1 MPIIDRTDLYTHLY
15 AEIVDEITR
24 ADGALVDTAIAAAIQ
39 EAKTYLARYDL
50 MQLFGDETTA
60 PAVDDQY
67 LKTLVKDIAC
77 WRLIKLC
84 NTGIDYATFRTA
96 YLDAIAALT
105 NIMKG
110 LAQPGWP
117 YANNENLN
125 MPDGTAVSWHSNTRR
140 ENHY

>member
-15 AEIVDEITR
+15 AEIIDEITR
-24 ADGALVDTAIAAAIQ
+24 ADGALIDTAIDAAIQ

-50 MQLFGDETTA
+50 AQLFGTVTTA
-60 PAVDDQY
+60 PAITDEY

-77 WRLIKLC
+77 WRLIRLC
-84 NTGIDYATFRTA
+84 NTSVDYAAFRSA
-96 YLDAIAALT
+96 YQDAVAALN

-110 LAQPGWP
+110 LAQPDWP
-117 YANNENLN
+117 YAGTDNLN
-125 MPDGTAVSWHSNTRR
+125 IPDGTTVSWHSNTRR